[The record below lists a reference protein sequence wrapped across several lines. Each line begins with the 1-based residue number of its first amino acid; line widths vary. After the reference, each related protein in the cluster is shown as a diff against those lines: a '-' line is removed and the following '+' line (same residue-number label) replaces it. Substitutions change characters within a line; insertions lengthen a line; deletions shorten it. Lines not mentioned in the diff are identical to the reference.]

1 MGDERRRYCEKR
13 NGYEN
18 DPVKVLR
25 ALVFQKCHEITKKK
39 LMDYGPWKNIWN
51 HSFSNLKME

>member
-39 LMDYGPWKNIWN
+39 LMDYGPWKNI
-51 HSFSNLKME
+51 